1 MKNIIEEF
9 INEIIYIRKSLDLN
23 DEEILVESS
32 EVYSVIN
39 GLSYRLNNPR
49 IIGLGKKMATML
61 YNQSYSDYDDIC
73 QELILCL
80 ILALVQVEDRDEYSI
95 EEGIRLLLLADNSS
109 REEITKAQKFYRLM
123 ETKVKQ
129 HLANISNYR
138 KRKASTEIHG
148 REIKVISF
156 GELINEETEESVEDF
171 IDRVNI
177 NNNIGSSSEDN
188 DEVFVFYT

>member
-61 YNQSYSDYDDIC
+61 YNRHI
-73 QELILCL
+73 IMF
-80 ILALVQVEDRDEYSI
+80 R
-95 EEGIRLLLLADNSS
+95 
-109 REEITKAQKFYRLM
+109 F
-123 ETKVKQ
+123 
-129 HLANISNYR
+129 
-138 KRKASTEIHG
+138 
-148 REIKVISF
+148 
-156 GELINEETEESVEDF
+156 
-171 IDRVNI
+171 
-177 NNNIGSSSEDN
+177 
-188 DEVFVFYT
+188 

>member
-109 REEITKAQKFYRLM
+109 REEITKAQKVL
-123 ETKVKQ
+123 
-129 HLANISNYR
+129 
-138 KRKASTEIHG
+138 
-148 REIKVISF
+148 
-156 GELINEETEESVEDF
+156 
-171 IDRVNI
+171 
-177 NNNIGSSSEDN
+177 
-188 DEVFVFYT
+188 